1 MRRIGVL
8 TSGGDAPGMNA
19 TIRAVVRSADHYGV
33 GCVGIMDGWNGAI
46 EGRFQPLDPRSVSG
60 ILAQGGTLLGT
71 VRSEAFYG
79 RQGRDAAAATLAE
92 AGVDGLVVVGG
103 NGSYRGALELHR
115 EHGMPV
121 AGVPGTIDNDIAG
134 TDASLGFDTAVN
146 TALDAVD
153 RIRDTATSHRRLFF
167 IEVMGRESGQLA
179 LATALAG
186 GATEAVVP
194 ERPTDLVALA
204 DHIRG
209 AFELGKRFCLIVVA
223 EGDDSGGATAVAEK
237 LSATLDVDYRVST
250 LGHLQRGGS
259 PTARDRLLAARLGDA
274 AVRALVRGDTAV
286 ALGEQRGEV
295 VQVPIDEAV
304 GRGVPAVDELLSLM
318 DRLAR

>member
-1 MRRIGVL
+1 MQRIGVL

-33 GCVGIMDGWNGAI
+33 SCVGIRDGWEGAI
-46 EGRFQPLDPRSVSG
+46 EGCFEPLDPRSVSG

-71 VRSEAFYG
+71 VRCKAFYEAEG
-79 RQGRDAAAATLAE
+79 RAKAATALTE
-92 AGVDGLVVVGG
+92 AGVDGLVVIGG

-115 EHGMPV
+115 EHGFPV

-179 LATALAG
+179 LATAVAG
-186 GATEAVVP
+186 GATEALVP
-194 ERPTDLVALA
+194 EQPTDLVALA
-204 DHIRG
+204 EHIRS
-209 AFELGKRFCLIVVA
+209 AFALGKRFCLVVVA
-223 EGDDSGGATAVAEK
+223 EGDESGGAQAVAEK
-237 LSATLDVDYRVST
+237 LSATLEVDHRVAT

-274 AVRALVRGDTAV
+274 AVRALVSGHTAV
-286 ALGEQRGEV
+286 ALGEQHAEV
-295 VQVPIDEAV
+295 VDVPMEEAV
-304 GRGVPAVDELLSLM
+304 GKGVPPVDELLSLM

>member
-1 MRRIGVL
+1 MQRIGVL

-19 TIRAVVRSADHYGV
+19 TIRAVVRSADHAGV
-33 GCVGIMDGWNGAI
+33 GCVGIRDGWNGAI
-46 EGRFQPLDPRSVSG
+46 DGTFEPLDSRRVSG
-60 ILAQGGTLLGT
+60 VLAQGGTLLGT
-71 VRSEAFYG
+71 ARSDRFLTREG
-79 RQGRDAAAATLAE
+79 REKAAATLAG
-92 AGVDGLVVVGG
+92 AGVDALVVIGG
-103 NGSYRGALELHR
+103 NGSYRGALALHN
-115 EHGMPV
+115 EHGVAV

-179 LATALAG
+179 LATAVAG
-186 GATEAVVP
+186 GATEALVP
-194 ERPTDLVALA
+194 ERETDFVTLA
-204 DHIRG
+204 EHIRG
-209 AFELGKRFCLIVVA
+209 AFALGKRFCLIVVA
-223 EGDDSGGATAVAEK
+223 EGDVSGGAQKVAER
-237 LSATLDVDYRVST
+237 LSATLDVDFRVAT

-274 AVRALVRGDTAV
+274 AVRALLAGHTAV
-286 ALGEQRGEV
+286 ALGEQHGDV
-295 VQVPIDEAV
+295 VHVPMLEAV
-304 GRGVPAVDELLSLM
+304 GEGVPPVGELLSLM

>member
-1 MRRIGVL
+1 MQRLGVL

-19 TIRAVVRSADHYGV
+19 TIRAIVRSADHYGV
-33 GCVGIMDGWNGAI
+33 SCLGIRDGWNGAI
-46 EGRFQPLDPRSVSG
+46 DGRVETLDSRSVSG
-60 ILAQGGTLLGT
+60 VLAQGGTLLGT
-71 VRSEAFYG
+71 VRSKEFLEESG
-79 RQGRDAAAATLAE
+79 RAKAAAMLAE
-92 AGVDGLVVVGG
+92 AGVDGLVIIGG
-103 NGSYRGALELHR
+103 NGSYRGALALHR
-115 EHGMPV
+115 EHGLPV
-121 AGVPGTIDNDIAG
+121 AGIPGTIDNDIAG
-134 TDASLGFDTAVN
+134 TDATLGFDTAVN

-179 LATALAG
+179 LATAVAG

-194 ERPTDLVALA
+194 ERTTDLVALA
-204 DHIRG
+204 EHIRG
-209 AFELGKRFCLIVVA
+209 AFELGKRFCLVVVA
-223 EGDDSGGATAVAEK
+223 EGDESGGATALAQR
-237 LSATLDVDYRVST
+237 LAATLEVDYRVST

-274 AVRALVRGDTAV
+274 AVRALLGGHTAV

-295 VQVPIDEAV
+295 VHVPIEEAV
-304 GRGVPAVDELLSLM
+304 GKGTPTVDELLSLM

>member
-19 TIRAVVRSADHYGV
+19 TVRAVVRSADHAGV
-33 GCVGIMDGWNGAI
+33 ATTGIMDGWNGAI
-46 EGRFQPLDPRSVSG
+46 EGRFLALDSRTVSG
-60 ILAQGGTLLGT
+60 ILGQGGTLLGT
-71 VRSEAFYG
+71 VRSEAFYT
-79 RQGRDAAAATLAE
+79 RQGRATAAATLGQ
-92 AGVDGLVVVGG
+92 AGIDGLVVIGG
-103 NGSYRGALELHR
+103 NGSYRGAWALHR
-115 EHGMPV
+115 EHGIPV
-121 AGVPGTIDNDIAG
+121 AGVPGTIDNDLAG
-134 TDASLGFDTAVN
+134 TDVSLGFDTAVN

-186 GATEAVVP
+186 GATEAVVA
-194 ERPTDLVALA
+194 ERPTDAVEVA

-223 EGDDSGGATAVAEK
+223 EGDESGGATALAEK
-237 LSATLDVDYRVST
+237 ISATLEVDYRVAT

-274 AVRALVRGDTAV
+274 AVRGLVRGDPAV

-295 VQVPIDEAV
+295 VQVPIEQAV
-304 GRGVPAVDELLSLM
+304 GKDLPPVDELLSLM